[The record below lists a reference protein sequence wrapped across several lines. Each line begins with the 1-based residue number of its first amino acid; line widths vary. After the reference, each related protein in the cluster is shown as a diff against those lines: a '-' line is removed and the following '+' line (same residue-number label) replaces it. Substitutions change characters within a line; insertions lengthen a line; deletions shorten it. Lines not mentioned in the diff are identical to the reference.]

1 MSKYYEDDYPHDIAE
16 YQGPFQ
22 DSTISQVSV
31 TEIDKE
37 LYDLYDDDSGTC
49 LNEGCPFPFIPTRD
63 EVAEFILT
71 GKIAGKIE

>member
-37 LYDLYDDDSGTC
+37 LYLS
-49 LNEGCPFPFIPTRD
+49 LIH
-63 EVAEFILT
+63 I
-71 GKIAGKIE
+71 